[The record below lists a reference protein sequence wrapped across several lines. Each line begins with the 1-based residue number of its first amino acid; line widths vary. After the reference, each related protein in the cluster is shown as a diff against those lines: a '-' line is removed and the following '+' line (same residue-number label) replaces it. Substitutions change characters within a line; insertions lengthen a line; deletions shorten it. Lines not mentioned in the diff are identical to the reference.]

1 MQFTAGSS
9 EERLSVAGQLE
20 RHVAEHFLATATE
33 FGCPTCSKLFAK
45 PDELQK
51 HLMDI
56 HAHHLYRC
64 ALCQELFDS
73 KVAIQVHFAVKHSSA
88 CPLYR
93 CTACPPTA
101 SASTSVFRSDRE
113 FGHHVRT
120 AHASHPLLAATHAL
134 LLQVSDDRDIG
145 VVWQKPPLRT

>member
-1 MQFTAGSS
+1 MALSCPHCGVQFSGAP
-9 EERLSVAGQLE
+9 EERALLE

-33 FGCPTCSKLFAK
+33 FGCPTCNKLFAK

-64 ALCQELFDS
+64 SLCQELFDS

-88 CPLYR
+88 CTLFR
-93 CTACPPTA
+93 CTACPAGAA
-101 SASTSVFRSDRE
+101 SSVFRSDRE
-113 FGHHVRT
+113 FGLHVRT
-120 AHASHPLLAATHAL
+120 SHSSHPLLAATHAM
-134 LLQVSDDRDIG
+134 LLQVIPSR
-145 VVWQKPPLRT
+145 